1 MPTRAE
7 NRKKREMETYLVQIQ
22 YKLPSR
28 KVRLVSHTVEAWNNW
43 HAYEMVKVMS
53 SDTGEVIGAYVTGD
67 PYKIMRFG
75 TGE

>member
-1 MPTRAE
+1 MPIRAE

-28 KVRLVSHTVEAWNNW
+28 KVCLVSHTVEAWNNW

-53 SDTGEVIGAYVTGD
+53 SDRGEVIGAYVTGD